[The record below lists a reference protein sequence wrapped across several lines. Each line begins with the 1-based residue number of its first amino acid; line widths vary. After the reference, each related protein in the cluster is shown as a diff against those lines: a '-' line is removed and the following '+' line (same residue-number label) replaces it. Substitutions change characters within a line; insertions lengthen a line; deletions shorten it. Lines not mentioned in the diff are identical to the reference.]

1 MPSSVT
7 ATLAPMVGAGRAETT
22 LDDLLEAVRSYTPAD
37 DLPAAE
43 RLIRKATALA
53 ERAHEGQFRL
63 TGEPFVQHPMSV
75 ARMLTNLYLDPNTIA
90 AALLHD
96 CVEDTDVDIG
106 TIRSRF
112 GANVAE
118 LVDGVTKLDDITVV
132 SLDDRQAQ
140 NLRKVFLAMARDI
153 RVVLIK
159 LADRLHNLQ
168 TASVYRPEKRARY
181 ASDTLEIF
189 APLAGRL
196 GIEEWRWQLEDHA
209 FKLLQPERYRE
220 IASWLL
226 AERAARE
233 EVVQSVTGGLRQA
246 LDEAGTDAL
255 IQSRIKH
262 VYSIERKT
270 RRKNVPLDEVYDILA
285 VRVIVDDVHDCYSAL
300 GVVHGAWRHIPTEF
314 DDYISSPKENGYR
327 SLHTAVLGPDARPI
341 EIQIRTHEMHAAAEF
356 GVAAHWRYKFG
367 DQDGEDDFSEKLAWV
382 RQILTWQADEETAGS
397 FVDAV
402 KTDFFSDTVFVFT
415 PRGEIKDF
423 PAGSTPLDFA
433 YRIHTDIGHT
443 CIGAKVN
450 GRLMPLEYQLQNGDV
465 LEILTSSNSQG
476 PSRNWVSL
484 VHTAHARDKIRQWF
498 KRRQRAENIESGK
511 ELLEREL
518 RRVGQGRISQL
529 PGEGLQPV
537 AAALGYLDIDSLL
550 AGVGYGA
557 TTVAQVINRLKLT
570 EEVEEADV
578 EPLPTDEPDVRDVQ
592 PLVRVLGVG
601 NLLTRVASCCNPL
614 PGDDI
619 VGFITR
625 GHGISVHRLSCA
637 NVQNVNEPERLVEV
651 EWGGQLVGADLD
663 LPIRLG
669 ACCKPSPGMKISG
682 TVVDDAIEVHRPRCR
697 IGARLPGASV
707 GVWWID
713 ETSQLLPVH
722 IRVQADDREG
732 LAHDVTGVIRDEGLN
747 ISSAQVHTN
756 RRRQATM
763 RITVGMGSV
772 GQMARLMRRL
782 QTIPSVYSVSRDSV
796 GVRGNRTREPA
807 APRNGQ

>member
-22 LDDLLEAVRSYTPAD
+22 LEDLLGAVRSYTPAD
-37 DLPAAE
+37 DVPAAE
-43 RLIRKATALA
+43 RLIRRATALA
-53 ERAHEGQFRL
+53 ERAHDGQQRL
-63 TGEPFVQHPMSV
+63 TGEPFVQHPMNV
-75 ARMLTNLYLDPNTIA
+75 ALMLTNLHLDPDTVA

-96 CVEDTDVDIG
+96 CVEDTNVDIG

-112 GANVAE
+112 GSRVAE

-168 TASVYRPEKRARY
+168 SAQVYRPDKRARY
-181 ASDTLEIF
+181 AGDTLEIF

-196 GIEEWRWQLEDHA
+196 GIEEWRWRLEDHA

-226 AERAARE
+226 SERAARE
-233 EVVQSVTGGLRQA
+233 DIVQQVTGGLREA
-246 LDEAGTDAL
+246 LDAAGTDAL

-262 VYSIERKT
+262 VYSIEQKT
-270 RRKNVPLDEVYDILA
+270 RRKNVPLEEVYDILA
-285 VRVIVDDVHDCYSAL
+285 VRIIVDDVHDCYSAL
-300 GVVHGAWRHIPTEF
+300 GVVHGAWRHIPAEF
-314 DDYISSPKENGYR
+314 DDYISAPKENGYR

-341 EIQIRTHEMHAAAEF
+341 EIQIRTHEMHAAAEY
-356 GVAAHWRYKFG
+356 GVAAHWRYKTG
-367 DQDGEDDFSEKLAWV
+367 HRDGEEDFSEKLAWV
-382 RQILTWQADEETAGS
+382 RQILTWQSDEETAGS

-450 GRLMPLEYQLQNGDV
+450 GRLVPLECQLQNGDV
-465 LEILTSSNSQG
+465 LEILTSRNSQG

-498 KRRQRAENIESGK
+498 KRRQRAENIESGR

-518 RRVGQGRISQL
+518 RRLGQGRISQL
-529 PGEGLQPV
+529 PGDGLQPV
-537 AAALGYLDIDSLL
+537 AADLGYRDVDSLL

-557 TTVAQVINRLKLT
+557 TTVPQVINRLKLT

-578 EPLPTDEPDVRDVQ
+578 EPLPADEPAARDVQ

-614 PGDDI
+614 PGDEI

-625 GHGISVHRLSCA
+625 GHGISVHRRTCA
-637 NVQNVNEPERLVEV
+637 NVKNLREPERLVDV

-663 LPIRLG
+663 LPVRLG
-669 ACCKPSPGMKISG
+669 ACCEPRPGMKISG
-682 TVVDDAIEVHRPRCR
+682 IAADQSIEVHRPRCR
-697 IGARLPGASV
+697 EGARMPGARV
-707 GVWWID
+707 RVWWID
-713 ETSQLLPVH
+713 ETSQLLPVQ

-747 ISSAQVHTN
+747 ITSANVHTN
-756 RRRQATM
+756 RQRQATM

-772 GQMARLMRRL
+772 AQMARLMRRL
-782 QTIPSVYSVSRDSV
+782 ETIPSVYSVSRDSV
-796 GVRGNRTREPA
+796 GARRTRSRQA
-807 APRNGQ
+807 AARRNGQ

>member
-7 ATLAPMVGAGRAETT
+7 ATLAPMVGAGRTATT
-22 LDDLLEAVRSYTPAD
+22 LDDLLDEVRSYTPAD
-37 DLPAAE
+37 EVRAAE
-43 RLIRKATALA
+43 RLIRRAAELA
-53 ERAHEGQFRL
+53 ERAHEGQRRL
-63 TGEPFVQHPMSV
+63 TGEPFVQHPVSV
-75 ARMLTNLYLDPNTIA
+75 ALMLANLHLDPDTVA

-96 CVEDTDVDIG
+96 CVEDTSVDIG

-112 GANVAE
+112 GSGVAE

-168 TASVYRPEKRARY
+168 TAHVYRPEKRARY

-209 FKLLQPERYRE
+209 FKLLQPERYQE

-233 EVVQSVTGGLRQA
+233 DVVQAVTGGLREA
-246 LDEAGTDAL
+246 LDAAGTDAL

-262 VYSIERKT
+262 VYSIEQKT
-270 RRKNVPLDEVYDILA
+270 QRKNVPLDEVYDILA
-285 VRVIVDDVHDCYSAL
+285 VRVIVDDVHDCYTAL
-300 GVVHGAWRHIPTEF
+300 GVVHGAWRHIPAEF
-314 DDYISSPKENGYR
+314 DDYISAPKENGYR

-341 EIQIRTHEMHAAAEF
+341 EIQIRTQEMHAAAEY
-356 GVAAHWRYKFG
+356 GVAAHWRYKT
-367 DQDGEDDFSEKLAWV
+367 DDLGEEEDFSEKLAWV

-450 GRLMPLEYQLQNGDV
+450 GRLVPLEYQLQNGDV

-518 RRVGQGRISQL
+518 RRLGQGRISQL

-537 AAALGYLDIDSLL
+537 AADLGYRDIDSLL

-557 TTVAQVINRLKLT
+557 TTVPQVINRLKLT

-578 EPLPTDEPDVRDVQ
+578 EPLPADEPAVRDVQ

-614 PGDDI
+614 PGDEI

-625 GHGISVHRLSCA
+625 GHGISVHRMNCA
-637 NVQNVNEPERLVEV
+637 NVQNAREPERLVEV

-669 ACCKPSPGMKISG
+669 ACCKPRPGMKINGIAADRS
-682 TVVDDAIEVHRPRCR
+682 IEVHRSRCR
-697 IGARLPGASV
+697 AGSRLPGARV
-707 GVWWID
+707 RVWWID
-713 ETSQLLPVH
+713 ETSQLLPVQ
-722 IRVQADDREG
+722 ILIQADDREG
-732 LAHDVTGVIRDEGLN
+732 LTHDVTGVIRDEGLN
-747 ISSAQVHTN
+747 ITSANVHTN
-756 RRRQATM
+756 RQRQATM

-782 QTIPSVYSVSRDSV
+782 ETIPSVYSVARDTA
-796 GVRGNRTREPA
+796 GVRRNRSREA
-807 APRNGQ
+807 AAHRNGQ